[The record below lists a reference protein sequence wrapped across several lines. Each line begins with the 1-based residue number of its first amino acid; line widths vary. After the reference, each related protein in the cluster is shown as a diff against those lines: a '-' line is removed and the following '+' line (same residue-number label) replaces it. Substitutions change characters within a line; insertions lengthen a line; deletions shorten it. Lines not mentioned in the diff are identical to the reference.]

1 MKKDRFRKS
10 IAFNIL
16 LLGLFSTIIP
26 TLLFS
31 VWDGILIALF
41 LLVFFNLFLRG
52 YDKLIFS
59 LSFGLYLLN
68 STFFLIAT
76 NFIFGSPFLEGG
88 DDKFFYLA
96 GKQLYN
102 SGYDI
107 QTEVD
112 GIPLWAAN
120 YPAYLYII
128 SFYYGVLSWLG
139 FNSLH
144 FYHLTLLKISF
155 GALIPVLINKI
166 GNRYNIGFS
175 KNSLLVIILFPPLV
189 IQTSSFLRDSLI
201 SFFFILGAYIVTK
214 NLNNFYK
221 LFWILILSS
230 IIYFF
235 RPAHSVFLIFLYV
248 THMLFLSKKYIGLKF
263 SILGFT
269 LLMLFVVFKQGYG
282 DLIEQFEKVQNL
294 YTDLSLET
302 NSEGSLGLKLYSSD
316 LIVLLPFKLI
326 YYFISPI
333 PPPIFSKMNILS
345 AYLSI
350 GAISWYL
357 IVFAFLKSIFRKV
370 NKSDPFFISI
380 YFLFILAGVIG
391 ISTSKDPRHL
401 TFIYP
406 LIIPYGLRELSLINK
421 NQMFI
426 ILILSIILGFLLY
439 ISLKF

>member
-1 MKKDRFRKS
+1 MKKDQFRAS
-10 IAFNIL
+10 FAFNIL
-16 LLGLFSTIIP
+16 LFGLLSTIIP

-41 LLVFFNLFLRG
+41 LLIFFNLFFKG
-52 YDKLIFS
+52 YDKLVFS

-68 STFFLIAT
+68 STFFLITT

-88 DDKFFYLA
+88 DDTFFYLA

-112 GIPLWAAN
+112 GIPLWATN
-120 YPAYLYII
+120 YPAYLYMI
-128 SFYYGVLSWLG
+128 SFFYGILSWFG

-155 GALIPVLINKI
+155 GALIPVFINKI
-166 GNRYNIGFS
+166 GNRNNIGFS

-189 IQTSSFLRDSLI
+189 LQTTSFLRDSVI
-201 SFFFILGAYIVTK
+201 SFFFILGAYIITK
-214 NLNNFYK
+214 NLNFFYK

-235 RPAHSVFLIFLYV
+235 RPAHSVFLVFLYV
-248 THMLFLSKKYIGLKF
+248 TYLLFLSNKHIGPKF
-263 SILGFT
+263 GVLGFT
-269 LLMLFVVFKQGYG
+269 LLMLFFLFKQGYG
-282 DLIEQFEKVQNL
+282 DLIEQFEKVQSMYTNL
-294 YTDLSLET
+294 SQEK

-316 LIVLLPFKLI
+316 LIILFPLKLI

-333 PPPIFSKMNILS
+333 PPPIFSKMNILN

-370 NKSDPFFISI
+370 SEIDPFFVSI
-380 YFLFILAGVIG
+380 YFLFLLAGVIG

-406 LIIPYGLRELSLINK
+406 LIIPYGLRELSLTNK

-426 ILILSIILGFLLY
+426 ILLVSIILGFLLY
-439 ISLKF
+439 IPLKF